1 MGLIAATTG
10 LSLLAFFLLDCLPMG
25 LGRSVTLAYQR
36 HHSLPPINENEDSE
50 IKSPE
55 AKPSNAAEQEVQ
67 VRTLS
72 PGGLFW
78 VCFLLTGYSSCLTN
92 GLLPSL
98 QSYSTASYNTLT
110 FHLAVSLSGITAP
123 LVALAVTAFYGN
135 DQLGLLVR
143 SVVCCRRNRAMTI
156 SMDSV
161 EESNQETRVTLRRDQ
176 SKMSLIIGSRLA
188 IILSTICLIG
198 TLFAAYIIYLAAAS
212 PSPPKI
218 GGAGPAFSIIA
229 WILMTAAFNIQNTWI
244 TLHLVKYGTQRNL
257 RTLGIASQ
265 IGSVIGA
272 LISFLITAEFKFFVS
287 KPACT

>member
-143 SVVCCRRNRAMTI
+143 SVVCCRRNRAMT
-156 SMDSV
+156 
-161 EESNQETRVTLRRDQ
+161 
-176 SKMSLIIGSRLA
+176 
-188 IILSTICLIG
+188 
-198 TLFAAYIIYLAAAS
+198 
-212 PSPPKI
+212 
-218 GGAGPAFSIIA
+218 
-229 WILMTAAFNIQNTWI
+229 
-244 TLHLVKYGTQRNL
+244 
-257 RTLGIASQ
+257 
-265 IGSVIGA
+265 
-272 LISFLITAEFKFFVS
+272 VS
-287 KPACT
+287 